1 MQTFFGLV
9 PLENACPFQ
18 PLTREL
24 QQYQQVKPSHGKASE
39 KQQTAGGGMRLAA
52 LARGGA
58 GRASLS
64 GGEIRSVRDWELLK
78 DKQAAESN
86 DHGTVQTYI

>member
-1 MQTFFGLV
+1 MSS
-9 PLENACPFQ
+9 
-18 PLTREL
+18 
-24 QQYQQVKPSHGKASE
+24 SHGKASE
-39 KQQTAGGGMRLAA
+39 GHQAAGGGMRMAA

-78 DKQAAESN
+78 DKQAAAS
-86 DHGTVQTYI
+86 DVDGGHLSVYQLTCGSILLGA

>member
-1 MQTFFGLV
+1 
-9 PLENACPFQ
+9 
-18 PLTREL
+18 
-24 QQYQQVKPSHGKASE
+24 
-39 KQQTAGGGMRLAA
+39 MRMAA

-78 DKQAAESN
+78 DAEAATKEK
-86 DHGTVQTYI
+86 GRYTYTTYSKELALN

>member
-1 MQTFFGLV
+1 
-9 PLENACPFQ
+9 
-18 PLTREL
+18 
-24 QQYQQVKPSHGKASE
+24 
-39 KQQTAGGGMRLAA
+39 MRMAA

-78 DKQAAESN
+78 DKHAEASDIQGAHLSSTPIGLWFDN
-86 DHGTVQTYI
+86 YRS